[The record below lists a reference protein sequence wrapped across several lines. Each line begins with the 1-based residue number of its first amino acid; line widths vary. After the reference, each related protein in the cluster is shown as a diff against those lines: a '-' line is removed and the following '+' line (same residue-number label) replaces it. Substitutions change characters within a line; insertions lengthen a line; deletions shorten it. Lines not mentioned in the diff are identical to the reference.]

1 MGSDLEAELGEVSV
15 CALRSCWTMPTQFC
29 TGTKCCSN
37 HRNRPASSEDVQCK
51 DFVIIGN
58 GPSGI
63 ALSYFF
69 SGNCPYYT
77 GVSQD
82 EFLHTRLMV
91 EPGISL
97 VEQDL
102 QFLSDGLEGRS
113 NNPVSLLLD
122 ALQKPEADLG
132 LEQPSLLEWK
142 SKPEK
147 RVDHVVLGR
156 GQPGG
161 IWQTLDGGLLT
172 VSLGGWMELPNL
184 SMGEWKASKQFREAN
199 SELLSRR
206 TSVANVSKYYTD
218 YVEIMGLVDNF
229 RNHTVVTGV
238 KQVKCEDICQ
248 SLELNKNTDT
258 AYNGHSFDHAEEEV
272 FNVDIED
279 QVPDDLSSQCS
290 SISRRRSLS
299 SISID
304 SCSIEPCSPMHLQSY
319 TQTSRRCRFE
329 TPNCDMPLSYD
340 SARNQESYNESLPN
354 WDPILNP
361 SLFSCSYK
369 HNPSF
374 PNLPSLQDYSKSIS
388 ESYKIRNKDCVDKIC
403 SQKTLFEVT
412 GYEVKTNTDG
422 RKEMKQFKYV
432 AKNVVLATGQTDEP
446 NKLGV
451 PGEDLPFVL
460 HKLKD
465 LDDLVKAGHLTQNSD
480 PVMVVGAGL
489 SAADAI
495 INAQG
500 HGLPI
505 GHVFR
510 KSVSDP
516 GLIFNKLPVALYPEY
531 HAVHRMMAS
540 GSNHHTKLLKGQPV
554 EREHP
559 GYKAWA
565 QTEIVEITRDRKVR
579 LKGPDTNE
587 MIQVS
592 YILVLIGASPD
603 LTFLAEAGQQLGR
616 VPGAVI
622 GRNNPIDIDVFSHQS
637 SNIPG
642 LFAMGPLTGDNF
654 VRFIQGGA
662 LAIASHVHHKE
673 ESSKDH
679 SL

>member
-1 MGSDLEAELGEVSV
+1 
-15 CALRSCWTMPTQFC
+15 MPTQFC

-37 HRNRPASSEDVQCK
+37 HNNRAPSDDDVHCK

-63 ALSYFF
+63 ALSYFL
-69 SGNCPYYT
+69 SGNWPYYT

-91 EPGISL
+91 EPRQSL

-142 SKPEK
+142 SNPAKK
-147 RVDHVVLGR
+147 VDHVVLGR
-156 GQPGG
+156 GKPGG

-184 SMGEWKASKQFREAN
+184 SMREWKESKQFKEAN

-218 YVEIMGLVDNF
+218 YVEIMGLMENF

-248 SLELNKNTDT
+248 TLELNKQTLKENTVD
-258 AYNGHSFDHAEEEV
+258 NDQDLDQGVEEV
-272 FNVDIED
+272 FNVDMED
-279 QVPDDLSSQCS
+279 LVPDDLSSQCS
-290 SISRRRSLS
+290 SMSRRRSLS
-299 SISID
+299 SVSVD
-304 SCSIEPCSPMHLQSY
+304 SCSIEPWSPMPHQSY
-319 TQTSRRCRFE
+319 THTGTSRRCRFE
-329 TPNCDMPLSYD
+329 TPNCDMHLSFD

-369 HNPSF
+369 QIPSF
-374 PNLPSLQDYSKSIS
+374 PNLSSLQDYSRSIS
-388 ESYKIRNKDCVDKIC
+388 ESYKIRNKPCIDKMC

-412 GYEVKTNTDG
+412 GYEVKTNDAG
-422 RKEMKQFKYV
+422 MKEMKQFKYV

-465 LDDLVKAGHLTQNSD
+465 LDDLVKTGHLTQNSD

-505 GHVFR
+505 AHVFR

-531 HAVHRMMAS
+531 HTVHRMMAS
-540 GSNHHTKLLKGQPV
+540 GSYHHTMLLKGQPV

-559 GYKAWA
+559 GYKAWGE
-565 QTEIVEITRDRKVR
+565 TDIVEITKDRKVR
-579 LKGPDTNE
+579 LKGPHTNE
-587 MIQVS
+587 MIQIS

-616 VPGAVI
+616 IPGAVI

-673 ESSKDH
+673 ESNKDH

>member
-1 MGSDLEAELGEVSV
+1 
-15 CALRSCWTMPTQFC
+15 MPTQFC

-37 HRNRPASSEDVQCK
+37 HTNRAHSDDDVHCK

-63 ALSYFF
+63 ALSFF
-69 SGNCPYYT
+69 LSGNWPYYT

-91 EPGISL
+91 EPHQSL

-142 SKPEK
+142 SNPEK
-147 RVDHVVLGR
+147 KVDHVVLGR
-156 GQPGG
+156 GKPGG

-184 SMGEWKASKQFREAN
+184 SMSEWKESKQFKEAN

-218 YVEIMGLVDNF
+218 YVEIMGLMENF

-248 SLELNKNTDT
+248 TLELSKQTLKENIADNDQD
-258 AYNGHSFDHAEEEV
+258 FDQGVEEV
-272 FNVDIED
+272 FNVDMED
-279 QVPDDLSSQCS
+279 LVPDDLSSQCS
-290 SISRRRSLS
+290 SMSRRRSLS
-299 SISID
+299 SVSVD
-304 SCSIEPCSPMHLQSY
+304 SCSIEPWSPMPLQSY
-319 TQTSRRCRFE
+319 TGTSRRCRFE
-329 TPNCDMPLSYD
+329 TPNCDMHLSFD
-340 SARNQESYNESLPN
+340 SVRNQESYNESLPN

-369 HNPSF
+369 QIPSF
-374 PNLPSLQDYSKSIS
+374 PNLSSLQDYSRSIS
-388 ESYKIRNKDCVDKIC
+388 ESYKIRNKPCIDKMC

-412 GYEVKTNTDG
+412 GYEVTTNDAG
-422 RKEMKQFKYV
+422 MKEMKQFKYV
-432 AKNVVLATGQTDEP
+432 AKNVVLATGQTDDP

-465 LDDLVKAGHLTQNSD
+465 LDDLVKTGHLTQNSD

-505 GHVFR
+505 AHVFR
-510 KSVSDP
+510 KSVADP

-531 HAVHRMMAS
+531 HTVHRMMAS
-540 GSNHHTKLLKGQPV
+540 GSYHHTKLLKGQPV
-554 EREHP
+554 EKEHP
-559 GYKAWA
+559 GYKAWGE
-565 QTEIVEITRDRKVR
+565 TGIVEITKDRKVR

-587 MIQVS
+587 MIPVS

-616 VPGAVI
+616 IPGAVI
-622 GRNNPIDIDVFSHQS
+622 GRNNPIDIDVYSHQS

-673 ESSKDH
+673 ESNQDH